1 LTVFEALNPAVVAGL
16 AQAVARDTVVAIP
29 AQGEWHGW
37 VDTLSGIAQVVI
49 ALALIGIGIVTL
61 AILLLSWKVYK
72 KVKAAAEKLR
82 IDVDPAVRNAIA
94 ASESARAMVATVQ
107 GNVAEISRTVSSA
120 NERIGRVVESA
131 ETRAADLNALLDV
144 AQQEAEDLFVRTAST
159 LRGVKA
165 GASEFRRTRA
175 VRPAS
180 DPVNHEIT
188 EDELDIH
195 IEARDAGQPSR
206 IPGPES

>member
-1 LTVFEALNPAVVAGL
+1 LIVLEALNAVVVASL
-16 AQAVARDTVVAIP
+16 AQAVARDTVVVIP
-29 AQGEWHGW
+29 AQGGWHGW
-37 VDTLSGIAQVVI
+37 VDTLSGIAQIVI
-49 ALALIGIGIVTL
+49 ALALIGIGVLTL
-61 AILLLSWKVYK
+61 AILLLSWKLYK

-144 AQQEAEDLFVRTAST
+144 AQQEAEELFVRTAST

-165 GASEFRRTRA
+165 GAGEFRRTRG
-175 VRPAS
+175 VRN
-180 DPVNHEIT
+180 DPMDHEIT
-188 EDELDIH
+188 DEELGIR
-195 IEARDAGQPSR
+195 IEARDAARPSGL
-206 IPGPES
+206 PGHES

>member
-1 LTVFEALNPAVVAGL
+1 MIVLQAL
-16 AQAVARDTVVAIP
+16 ARDTVVAIP
-29 AQGEWHGW
+29 AQGGLQGW
-37 VDTLSGIAQVVI
+37 VDTLSAIAQIVI
-49 ALALIGIGIVTL
+49 AFALIGIGIVTL
-61 AILLLSWKVYK
+61 ATLLLSWKVYK

-107 GNVAEISRTVSSA
+107 GNVTEISRTVSNA

-144 AQQEAEDLFVRTAST
+144 AQQEAEELFVRTAST

-165 GASEFRRTRA
+165 GAGELRRGRG
-175 VRPAS
+175 PAS
-180 DPVNHEIT
+180 DPMDHEIT
-188 EDELDIH
+188 DDELSIH
-195 IEARDAGQPSR
+195 IEAREPSR
-206 IPGPES
+206 LPGPES

>member
-1 LTVFEALNPAVVAGL
+1 MTVFEALNPAVVAGL

-29 AQGEWHGW
+29 AQGGWQGW
-37 VDTLSGIAQVVI
+37 VETLSSIAQIVI
-49 ALALIGIGIVTL
+49 ALALIAIGILTL

-107 GNVAEISRTVSSA
+107 GNVTEISRTVSSA
-120 NERIGRVVESA
+120 NERIGRVVHSA

-144 AQQEAEDLFVRTAST
+144 AQQEAEELFV
-159 LRGVKA
+159 
-165 GASEFRRTRA
+165 
-175 VRPAS
+175 
-180 DPVNHEIT
+180 
-188 EDELDIH
+188 
-195 IEARDAGQPSR
+195 
-206 IPGPES
+206 

>member
-1 LTVFEALNPAVVAGL
+1 LIVFEAFNPTVVAGL

-29 AQGEWHGW
+29 AQDGLQGW
-37 VDTLSGIAQVVI
+37 VHTLSSIAQIVI
-49 ALALIGIGIVTL
+49 ALALIGIGILTL

-107 GNVAEISRTVSSA
+107 GNVTEISRTVSSA
-120 NERIGRVVESA
+120 NERIGRVVQSA

-144 AQQEAEDLFVRTAST
+144 AQQEAEELFVRTAST

-165 GASEFRRTRA
+165 GAGELRRTAA
-175 VRPAS
+175 VRAPA
-180 DPVNHEIT
+180 DPMDHEIT
-188 EDELDIH
+188 DDELSIH
-195 IEARDAGQPSR
+195 IEAREPSR
-206 IPGPES
+206 LSGPES

>member
-1 LTVFEALNPAVVAGL
+1 MIVFEAFNPAVVAGL

-29 AQGEWHGW
+29 AQGGWQGW
-37 VDTLSGIAQVVI
+37 VDTLSSIAQIVI
-49 ALALIGIGIVTL
+49 ALALIGIGMVSL
-61 AILLLSWKVYK
+61 AVLLVSWKVYK

-94 ASESARAMVATVQ
+94 ASESARAMMAAVQ
-107 GNVAEISRTVSSA
+107 GNVTEISRTVSSA

-144 AQQEAEDLFVRTAST
+144 AQQEAEELFVRTAST

-165 GASEFRRTRA
+165 GAAEFRRTRG
-175 VRPAS
+175 VRPAA
-180 DPVNHEIT
+180 DPMDHEIT
-188 EDELDIH
+188 DDELSIQ

-206 IPGPES
+206 IPGPET